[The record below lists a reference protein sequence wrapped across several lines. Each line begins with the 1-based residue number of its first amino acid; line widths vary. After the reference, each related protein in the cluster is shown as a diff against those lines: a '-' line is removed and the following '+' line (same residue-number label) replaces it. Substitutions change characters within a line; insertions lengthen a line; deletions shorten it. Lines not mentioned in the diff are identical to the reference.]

1 MDALL
6 KQMDGLSRSF
16 EAFDL
21 MFISRDCN
29 RLAHECARLV
39 SHENRVEEWL
49 IIPPGLREIVEM
61 DCNLV
66 HG

>member
-6 KQMDGLSRSF
+6 KQMDGLSRCF
-16 EAFDL
+16 EAFDF